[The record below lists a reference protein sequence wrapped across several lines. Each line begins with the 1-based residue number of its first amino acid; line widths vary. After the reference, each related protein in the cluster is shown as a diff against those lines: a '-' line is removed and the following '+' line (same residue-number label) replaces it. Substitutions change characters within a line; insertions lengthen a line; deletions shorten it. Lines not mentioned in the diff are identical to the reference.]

1 MSAKLPN
8 YLRAYRKRAGFSQAD
23 MAFLLGCRSGAKVS
37 RYEHFSRQPNLKTV
51 FIYEVV
57 FQVPARV
64 LFAGMFR
71 DVERTTLQ
79 RAQLLAR
86 KLDAAKPNPLTA
98 RRQDA
103 LKALSARSIEEIRD
117 P

>member
-1 MSAKLPN
+1 MSTKLPN

-23 MAFLLGCRSGAKVS
+23 LAFLLGCRSSAKVS
-37 RYEHFSRQPNLKTV
+37 RYERFSRQPNLQTV

-71 DVERTTLQ
+71 DVERATMR
-79 RAQLLAR
+79 RAQALVR
-86 KLDAAKPNPLTA
+86 KLKAAKPDPLTI
-98 RRQDA
+98 RRLEA
-103 LKALSARSIEEIRD
+103 LKVLTAYARGESQTS
-117 P
+117 

>member
-23 MAFLLGCRSGAKVS
+23 MAFLLGCLSSAKVS
-37 RYEHFSRQPNLKTV
+37 RYEHFSRQPNLRTV

-71 DVERTTLQ
+71 DVERATIR
-79 RAQLLAR
+79 RAQALAR
-86 KLDAAKPNPLTA
+86 KLNTAKPDSLTA
-98 RRQDA
+98 RRLQA
-103 LKALSARSIEEIRD
+103 LKAIAARSGGEINE